1 MNILGWFLAVCGL
14 VGVIA
19 GLFQMLK
26 MKKMGNVP
34 FRRPSE
40 IAQMGPAA
48 GDPKGMV
55 STEGHVQP
63 GPQPL
68 VAPMSGEACL
78 AYELTV
84 ERKWEK
90 HVRTEKGM
98 QKKTGTDKIFSETKG
113 TLFQVTDGTAHVF
126 VDTTGTIDAHMDKS
140 HTSSMNVSLM
150 VPGTLTFGHLQ
161 MNTPH
166 ILSHDSQTTGF
177 VGTEKIVRPS
187 ANLYAL
193 GEIQQGQYGPTVSTP
208 KGIGTGKL
216 IISHMGRGH
225 LMGKT
230 KRNMILGYALGGVLF
245 VGGGALGVLGPKPD
259 AVVSCTTM
267 SVKDAISCDDRI
279 YAASGKDLTW
289 TVTTPST
296 YRVTVRQPKVAN
308 PIDSTLKISDAT
320 GKQLAYNDGGSPGA
334 DAKVEQFFAA
344 GTYTVNVSDFSK
356 DVVEGGYGFA
366 LAIEK
371 LATPAPAT
379 PSSADLTSA
388 QVSAKPAL
396 PAPPAAKPAGKPA
409 AGKPAPVPAPKPAT
423 SAAKK

>member
-1 MNILGWFLAVCGL
+1 VNILGWFLAVVGFVGLL
-14 VGVIA
+14 VG
-19 GLFQMLK
+19 LLQMLK
-26 MKKMGNVP
+26 MKKMGSVP

-40 IAQMGPAA
+40 IAQLGPAA
-48 GDPKGMV
+48 GDAKGMV

-98 QKKTGTDKIFSETKG
+98 QKKTGSDKVFTESKG
-113 TLFQVTDGTAHVF
+113 TLFQVTDGTAGVY
-126 VDTTGTIDAHMDKS
+126 VDTSGTIDAHMDKS
-140 HTSSMNVSLM
+140 HSSSMNVSLM
-150 VPGTLTFGHLQ
+150 VPGTLTFGLMQ

-166 ILSHDSQTTGF
+166 ILSHESQTTGF

-187 ANLYAL
+187 ANVYAL
-193 GEIQQGQYGPTVSTP
+193 GEIQQGAYGPTVATP

-230 KRNMILGYALGGVLF
+230 KRNMILGYALGGVFF
-245 VGGGALGVLGPKPD
+245 VGGGALGVFGPKAEPVASCSTTPMND
-259 AVVSCTTM
+259 AL
-267 SVKDAISCDDRI
+267 ACDDRI
-279 YAASGKDLTW
+279 FAASGKDLTW
-289 TVTTPST
+289 TVATAAT
-296 YRVTVRQPKVAN
+296 YRVTVKQPKVKN
-308 PIDSTLKISDAT
+308 PIDSTLKISDAS
-320 GKQLAYNDGGSPGA
+320 GKQVAYNDGGSPGA

-356 DVVEGGYGFA
+356 DTVEGGFGFG

-371 LATPAPAT
+371 LATRAPA
-379 PSSADLTSA
+379 SSADLTSA

-396 PAPPAAKPAGKPA
+396 PAPPTAKPAPAGKPA
-409 AGKPAPVPAPKPAT
+409 AKPAT
-423 SAAKK
+423 KPAANATKK